1 MTSRFLL
8 PCVAPSLRTLHSL
21 RTASRPG
28 ALCMSKSFLVVE
40 HLFFLPVE
48 DLFRIHSLL
57 QSATMSPSLGLSLL
71 SALLMGERAL
81 AQNAITTTTDTGV
94 AATVTW
100 TDTTTT
106 SATQSWTSPA
116 YNENMNSW
124 SRSATPD
131 DESTVT
137 ESQYWSTYTSSS
149 PAVSATQSSSDHD
162 YNMPSYANGAEAD
175 PHDNDSGESSS
186 VSSAVTTTSAA
197 QQNSVSSSTAS
208 SAAAPSTSAN
218 QDLPSYA
225 QGAGS
230 DSDSDSDSE
239 ESSTTS
245 STQTSTVTEANGTSG
260 STSNDAS
267 ATSTAALPE
276 MTAGWNSSMPTASP
290 STTGYV
296 AGNATLSSGLSSS
309 YSNATSVVLSTQTP
323 RISSSTLSVEV
334 SNTMSMGS
342 GSTTSGAG
350 TAGAATATSSQATQ
364 TGAASKCGMPVAFA
378 MGAIGLALGL

>member
-1 MTSRFLL
+1 
-8 PCVAPSLRTLHSL
+8 
-21 RTASRPG
+21 
-28 ALCMSKSFLVVE
+28 
-40 HLFFLPVE
+40 
-48 DLFRIHSLL
+48 
-57 QSATMSPSLGLSLL
+57 MSPSLGLSLL

-81 AQNAITTTTDTGV
+81 AQNAITTTTHAGV
-94 AATVTW
+94 PAATVTW

-116 YNENMNSW
+116 YNEYMNSW
-124 SRSATPD
+124 SRPAAPD
-131 DESTVT
+131 DQSTMT
-137 ESQYWSTYTSSS
+137 EGQYWSTYASSY

-175 PHDNDSGESSS
+175 PHDNDSAESSS
-186 VSSAVTTTSAA
+186 VSSAATTTSAV
-197 QQNSVSSSTAS
+197 QQISASSSTVS

-245 STQTSTVTEANGTSG
+245 SSQTSTVTGANGTSG
-260 STSNDAS
+260 STTNDVS

-290 STTGYV
+290 STTGYG

-309 YSNATSVVLSTQTP
+309 NLNATSVVLSTQTP

-334 SNTMSMGS
+334 SNTVSMGS